1 VVLVIAFLL
10 LQRLTLLA
18 KILNLRSTESLET
31 LSWKFIKQKLLAIVN
46 KISPLQSK
54 LVKSKENDQFS
65 WIDFQVLKAKRS
77 VDKAYKLARTV
88 DSDHVILNKDM
99 WLDYTEKRNKLNK
112 LKNAKMIAYFQ
123 NKTMQD
129 FKNSKKFS

>member
-1 VVLVIAFLL
+1 M
-10 LQRLTLLA
+10 
-18 KILNLRSTESLET
+18 
-31 LSWKFIKQKLLAIVN
+31 N